1 MKKITKKQKE
11 LISDIEHLLSISL
24 FDKVVARH
32 SSRKY
37 VTIEIYD
44 LSENDVRNIKRIG
57 YTSSRYTIEANG
69 YKMIA
74 IRLK

>member
-1 MKKITKKQKE
+1 
-11 LISDIEHLLSISL
+11 LSISL
-24 FDKVVARH
+24 LDKVVARL

-37 VTIEIYD
+37 ITIEIYD
-44 LSENDVRNIKRIG
+44 LSENDVRNIERIG
-57 YTSSRYTIEANG
+57 YTTNKYTVDAGG